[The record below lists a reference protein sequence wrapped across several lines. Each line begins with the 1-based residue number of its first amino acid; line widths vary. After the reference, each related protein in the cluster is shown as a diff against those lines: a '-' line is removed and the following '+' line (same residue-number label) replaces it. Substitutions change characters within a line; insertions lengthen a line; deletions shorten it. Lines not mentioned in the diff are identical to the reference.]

1 MKFVATLSAAIL
13 FLLVGATSTLLPSR
27 ATKAAQA
34 IDAIDGSQWGGSS
47 ARNNAREGKDLPVQW
62 NVGTFDKKTG
72 EWSRGPEVKNVR
84 WVAKLGSESYGSAIV
99 AGDRVFC
106 ATNNAGRDPRYPSKI
121 DLGCLVAFRAGDGG
135 FLWQYSAEK
144 LKAKNVDYAE
154 QGICSSPVIEGNR
167 LWIVTNRSQV
177 VCLDTTT
184 GGVIWA
190 FDMMQRL
197 GSVPRYMTSCS
208 PTVAGELVLSGTSNG
223 VDTNDRIPAPEAPS
237 FIALDKES
245 GKVVWS
251 DNSPGRNIL
260 DGQWSSPAFA
270 VLGGVPQVIFAGG
283 DGWIYSFQ
291 RGASPDGKARLLWK
305 FDCNPKDAA
314 WETGGAG
321 RRNNIIA
328 TPVICDGRVFAAT
341 GQDPE
346 AGEGEGDL
354 WCIDP
359 TRRGDVSPDLVV
371 DREGKAVAPAR
382 ILVADPK
389 LGQQV
394 KANPNSAAV
403 WHYQGKGGGPKDG
416 KPTESAKD
424 FKAVMHRSL
433 GMPVIHQ
440 GLLVIGD
447 FSGLVHCL
455 DAKTG
460 KACWTYDML
469 SAVWGSALVADG
481 KIYLGDQDGDVV
493 VFEHA
498 PTLKVLAKNAMGNAV
513 YGTPTT
519 AGNMLYISTRT
530 HLFAISGK

>member
-1 MKFVATLSAAIL
+1 
-13 FLLVGATSTLLPSR
+13 
-27 ATKAAQA
+27 
-34 IDAIDGSQWGGSS
+34 
-47 ARNNAREGKDLPVQW
+47 
-62 NVGTFDKKTG
+62 
-72 EWSRGPEVKNVR
+72 
-84 WVAKLGSESYGSAIV
+84 
-99 AGDRVFC
+99 
-106 ATNNAGRDPRYPSKI
+106 
-121 DLGCLVAFRAGDGG
+121 
-135 FLWQYSAEK
+135 
-144 LKAKNVDYAE
+144 
-154 QGICSSPVIEGNR
+154 
-167 LWIVTNRSQV
+167 
-177 VCLDTTT
+177 
-184 GGVIWA
+184 
-190 FDMMQRL
+190 
-197 GSVPRYMTSCS
+197 
-208 PTVAGELVLSGTSNG
+208 
-223 VDTNDRIPAPEAPS
+223 
-237 FIALDKES
+237 
-245 GKVVWS
+245 
-251 DNSPGRNIL
+251 
-260 DGQWSSPAFA
+260 
-270 VLGGVPQVIFAGG
+270 
-283 DGWIYSFQ
+283 
-291 RGASPDGKARLLWK
+291 
-305 FDCNPKDAA
+305 
-314 WETGGAG
+314 
-321 RRNNIIA
+321 
-328 TPVICDGRVFAAT
+328 
-341 GQDPE
+341 
-346 AGEGEGDL
+346 L

-382 ILVADPK
+382 ILAADPK